1 MVARLP
7 AVEAGLDGVTED
19 IEDVALTA
27 VELMKGT
34 DVVTD
39 FDVCDVGSTA
49 VVVVV
54 VAVADI
60 AVD

>member
-7 AVEAGLDGVTED
+7 AVEAGLDVVTED

-34 DVVTD
+34 DVVTA